1 MRIRAG
7 SGGGAA
13 RRAVLRKGEDTY
25 PVDYKG
31 ISFSSC
37 SALQASQQAVPRA
50 RPLPGISAS
59 VQRSKKNEIISK
71 KVLTNLKKKLYLKKF
86 SLLNFSL
93 FILSYTLL
101 NNFLSILFLQAMMK
115 IGERIRDLRQL
126 SNLTQEELAERA
138 NLTKGFISQI
148 ERDLTSISLDS
159 LFQILEA
166 LDENISDFFRETSK
180 EKIVYGVQ
188 DRVAIEKEKI
198 EKFELLVP
206 GSTNRR
212 LEPILLTLLK
222 GEATPKERPHEGEE
236 FGFVLRGRINL
247 RFGREILKLK
257 SGECFYLSAEKEHWL
272 HNTGSKEALI
282 LWISSPPSF

>member
-1 MRIRAG
+1 
-7 SGGGAA
+7 
-13 RRAVLRKGEDTY
+13 
-25 PVDYKG
+25 
-31 ISFSSC
+31 
-37 SALQASQQAVPRA
+37 
-50 RPLPGISAS
+50 
-59 VQRSKKNEIISK
+59 
-71 KVLTNLKKKLYLKKF
+71 
-86 SLLNFSL
+86 
-93 FILSYTLL
+93 
-101 NNFLSILFLQAMMK
+101 MK
-115 IGERIRDLRQL
+115 IGERIKNLRQL

-159 LFQILEA
+159 LVQILDA
-166 LDENISDFFRETSK
+166 LDEDISDFFKEASQ
-180 EKIVYGVQ
+180 EKIVYRVQ

-212 LEPILLTLLK
+212 LEPILLTLRK
-222 GEATPKERPHEGEE
+222 GESTPREKPHEGEE

-257 SGECFYLSAEKEHWL
+257 RGECFYLSAEKEHWL
-272 HNTGSKEALI
+272 HNGGSKEAVI